1 MSHCVFT
8 RGGVLRGSIEVGED
22 PGVVRSGVDDSELA
36 RPDCFLGSDQIFLG
50 GEEEVSP
57 TGQHL

>member
-1 MSHCVFT
+1 M
-8 RGGVLRGSIEVGED
+8 RGSIEVGED